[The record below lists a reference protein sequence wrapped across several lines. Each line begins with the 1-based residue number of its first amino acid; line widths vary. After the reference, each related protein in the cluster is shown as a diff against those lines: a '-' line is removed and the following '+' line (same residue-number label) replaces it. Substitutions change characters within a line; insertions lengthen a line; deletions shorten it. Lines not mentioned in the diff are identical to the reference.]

1 MMDSGHQFGHRVW
14 CLVHVEPKLVLEP
27 TKSEDSLKIVDE
39 EEKGDKQVMLV
50 IKILRRLVRISKLNT
65 IVVYLFMSLLE
76 HVHTLV
82 HCVHSCK
89 NLVVY
94 LQRRWQL

>member
-27 TKSEDSLKIVDE
+27 TKSEDSLKIIDE

-50 IKILRRLVRISKLNT
+50 MKILRRLVRISKLNT
-65 IVVYLFMSLLE
+65 IVVCHL
-76 HVHTLV
+76 
-82 HCVHSCK
+82 
-89 NLVVY
+89 
-94 LQRRWQL
+94 

>member
-1 MMDSGHQFGHRVW
+1 MKA
-14 CLVHVEPKLVLEP
+14 C
-27 TKSEDSLKIVDE
+27 EDLQIEHYCS
-39 EEKGDKQVMLV
+39 
-50 IKILRRLVRISKLNT
+50 
-65 IVVYLFMSLLE
+65 MSFIILLE

-94 LQRRWQL
+94 LQRRWQF